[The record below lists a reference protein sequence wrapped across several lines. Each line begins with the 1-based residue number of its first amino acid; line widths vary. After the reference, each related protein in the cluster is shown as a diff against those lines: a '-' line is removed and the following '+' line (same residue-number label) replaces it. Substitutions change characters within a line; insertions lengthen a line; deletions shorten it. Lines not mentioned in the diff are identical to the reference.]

1 MDLVDQDD
9 PDDPPMTVVGV
20 SNIDH
25 MPVKLKA
32 QNSVKSIKSVNKVKN
47 SVKSVSKVKN
57 SANSQSTKETPCSS
71 AMSSSDEVLIYKEN
85 SSSST
90 EESDFDKNPL
100 MPDKKTLYKLL
111 KTQSSYLLYQY
122 EEAVFPGI
130 LHKKMDLG
138 IHSQSGSCKN
148 TSLIIIV

>member
-1 MDLVDQDD
+1 
-9 PDDPPMTVVGV
+9 
-20 SNIDH
+20 
-25 MPVKLKA
+25 
-32 QNSVKSIKSVNKVKN
+32 
-47 SVKSVSKVKN
+47 
-57 SANSQSTKETPCSS
+57 
-71 AMSSSDEVLIYKEN
+71 MSSSDEVLIYKEN